1 MGINNKKSFILYVD
15 SFDGFNELNDQQHR
29 QIFEA
34 IIQYQKTQTTKL
46 TGMMLTLF
54 TPFKNQFDRNIES
67 YNKKCESN
75 KVNGGK
81 GGRPKNPN
89 NPSGFKKTQNN
100 PVGLKAT
107 QDNPVDLKI
116 TQNKHDRDIDSDN
129 KKIKKINKK
138 SYPNQCR
145 EFIFDEKHKIAI
157 RKKYPDITQTQADN
171 ILLEFRH
178 QAENRAKPFKNISSG
193 FLSYLRRGYLDE
205 LVLNNRAP
213 KGSVDELEQQ
223 EQEYP
228 RILIQKIREKQPDIS
243 DKEIERIVEIKKNAY
258 QTQNFV
264 ELNNIMKTIGVSYV
278 E

>member
-1 MGINNKKSFILYVD
+1 MNNKKSFVIHKDSLNILD
-15 SFDGFNELNDQQHR
+15 DLTDKQAGILFKTIRD
-29 QIFEA
+29 
-34 IIQYQKTQTTKL
+34 YQNNQPIKLDEITKL
-46 TGMMLTLF
+46 VF
-54 TPFKNQFDRNIES
+54 NPFKNQFIRDDEKYTIT
-67 YNKKCESN
+67 CERRAVSGSI
-75 KVNGGK
+75 GGK
-81 GGRPKNPN
+81 KKVANTTKHKQKLAKVANATKHKQEVAKVAESKND
-89 NPSGFKKTQNN
+89 SES
-100 PVGLKAT
+100 
-107 QDNPVDLKI
+107 DSE
-116 TQNKHDRDIDSDN
+116 SDN